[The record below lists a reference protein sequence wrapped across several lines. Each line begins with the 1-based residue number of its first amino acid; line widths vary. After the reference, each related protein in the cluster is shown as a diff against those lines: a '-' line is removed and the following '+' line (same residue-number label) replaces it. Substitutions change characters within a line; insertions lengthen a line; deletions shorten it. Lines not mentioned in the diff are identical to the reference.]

1 MNKGFSPGVA
11 SAKLKN
17 IKTQPQPIS
26 MPELEGGLLNY
37 FDDVP
42 DPRVDRTKH
51 HLLKDIL
58 VIALLAIIAG
68 GNGWED
74 MENYGISKQTW
85 LKQFLELPNG
95 IPHHDTFRRV
105 FEKLDPKILE
115 QKLTQWVQKFI
126 GSVVDQVIPI
136 DGKSLRGSYDR
147 NQGKKNLHL
156 VTAWA
161 SENRLVLG
169 QVKVDSHS
177 NEITAIPALLE
188 LIDVTGAI
196 VTMDAMGTQT
206 EIIKQIVHK
215 KANYVVCLKSNHP
228 TLYNQVKSW
237 FEIQSIRQFYEVK
250 MTDYR
255 QVEKGH
261 NRIEK
266 RRTWAIPISEFGGLY
281 NQDKWAGL
289 QTVVIVERFRQE
301 WNGTSH
307 EVQFYLS
314 SLTVDAQKHGSIIR
328 EHWSIENKEHWVLD
342 VTFEED
348 KSRIRAFNS
357 PRNLAVLR
365 RMALNALNQE
375 TTLSRSLRQKRNRA
389 AMSEEYMMLIL
400 KSLCQA

>member
-1 MNKGFSPGVA
+1 MNKGFLAVVA
-11 SAKLKN
+11 NAKLKTQ
-17 IKTQPQPIS
+17 KTQPQPIS

-42 DPRVDRTKH
+42 DSRVDRTKL
-51 HLLKDIL
+51 HLLKDII
-58 VIALLAIIAG
+58 VIALLSIIAG
-68 GNGWED
+68 GDGWED
-74 MENYGISKQTW
+74 MENYGISKQPW

-105 FEKLDPKILE
+105 FEKIDPKVLE
-115 QKLTQWVQKFI
+115 QKLTQWVQKLL
-126 GSVVDQVIPI
+126 GSVFEQVIAI

-147 NQGKKNLHL
+147 NQAKKNLHL

-161 SENRLVLG
+161 CENRLVLG

-196 VTMDAMGTQT
+196 ITMDAMGTQT
-206 EIIKQIVHK
+206 EIIKQIVQK

-237 FEIQSIRQFYEVK
+237 FELQVSRQFAGVK

-255 QVEKGH
+255 QIEKGH

-266 RRTWAIPISEFGGLY
+266 RIVWAIPVAEFGGIY
-281 NQDKWAGL
+281 HQDKWAGL
-289 QTVVIVERFRQE
+289 QTVVIVERFRQQ

-314 SLTVDAQKHGSIIR
+314 SLTGDAQKHGAIIR
-328 EHWSIENKEHWVLD
+328 EHWSIENQEHWVLD
-342 VTFEED
+342 VTFNED
-348 KSRIRAFNS
+348 KSRVRTLNS

-389 AMSEEYMMLIL
+389 AMSDEYMMLIL